1 MPCGW
6 RAHRNGDARTL
17 QLRTSQPPPP
27 PPLPPPTHIRRQETG
42 TRNPFHFH
50 FHRGFDFKDKDRG
63 QDPVSPQ
70 AAGRPLS
77 VLFCVLCPV

>member
-1 MPCGW
+1 MW
-6 RAHRNGDARTL
+6 LARAPQRGRKNPAAENL
-17 QLRTSQPPPP
+17 ATSPP

-70 AAGRPLS
+70 AAGRPVS